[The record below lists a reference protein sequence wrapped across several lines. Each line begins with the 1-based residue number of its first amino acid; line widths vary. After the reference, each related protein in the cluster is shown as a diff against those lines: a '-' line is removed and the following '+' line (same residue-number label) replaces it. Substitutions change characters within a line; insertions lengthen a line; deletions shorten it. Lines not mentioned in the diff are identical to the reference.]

1 MKILVYILLLIPWL
15 LHFFSFPSDTIFIPT
30 FFNSIQSFFIISTII
45 YSLLVYAFYMIIK
58 ENKVNQHFLFSY
70 IGLYL
75 ILQSTYISYSLL
87 HDNLFFIILLFGVLI
102 FNVLFYRQV
111 KKHLAREQLLILPS
125 ILLSVLIFLFQL
137 LLYFQI
143 INK

>member
-1 MKILVYILLLIPWL
+1 MKILIYILLLIPWL
-15 LHFFSFPSDTIFIPT
+15 LHFISFPSDVIFIPT

-58 ENKVNQHFLFSY
+58 ENKVDQHFLFAY

-75 ILQSTYISYSLL
+75 LLQSTYVSYPLL
-87 HDNLFFIILLFGVLI
+87 YDKLFFIILLFGVVV
-102 FNVLFYRQV
+102 FNILFYLQV
-111 KKHLAREQLLILPS
+111 KKHLAREQFLILPS
-125 ILLSVLIFLFQL
+125 ILLSVLVFLFQF